1 MYRHISPIPENLLS
15 LQSHNERVGL
25 GADCPGKRL
34 WPMALPGLENQNKEE
49 LSMIEYITG
58 EVTELTPA
66 TAVVECMG
74 IGYLLNISLNTY
86 SGLAKGKSARLYVY
100 EAIRE
105 DAYQLY
111 GFGDRHE
118 RELFVSLISV
128 SGVGPNTARMIL
140 SSLNPAEL
148 EQAIVSENLNLLK
161 SVKGIGAKTAQRVIV
176 DLKDKIKPTD
186 NPLVISTPAASE
198 VYEEAVAALV
208 MLGFSQPQ
216 SQKAVQKLL
225 RETPSMRV
233 EEVIKQ
239 ALKML

>member
-1 MYRHISPIPENLLS
+1 
-15 LQSHNERVGL
+15 
-25 GADCPGKRL
+25 
-34 WPMALPGLENQNKEE
+34 
-49 LSMIEYITG
+49 MIEYITG
-58 EVTELTPA
+58 EVTDLTPA

-86 SGLAKGKSARLYVY
+86 SCLSKGQATRLYVY
-100 EAIRE
+100 EAIGE
-105 DAYQLY
+105 DDYQLY
-111 GFGDRHE
+111 VFYDLHE
-118 RELFVSLISV
+118 RELFILLISV

-140 SSLNPAEL
+140 SSLNPSEL
-148 EQAIVSENLNLLK
+148 EQAIASENLNLLK

-198 VYEEAVAALV
+198 IYEEAVAALV

-216 SQKAVQKLL
+216 SQKTVQKLL
-225 RETPSMRV
+225 LDTPSMRV